1 METNIKLKE
10 IKINSS
16 IKKYELKT
24 TLLGYGNKGLP
35 GKDGINGATFTPSVD
50 NEGNCCIKLS
60 AVINISIPIIEGF
73 IYSAVRVFH
82 II

>member
-35 GKDGINGATFTPSVD
+35 GIDGKDGKDGKDGINGATFTPSVD
-50 NEGNCCIKLS
+50 N
-60 AVINISIPIIEGF
+60 
-73 IYSAVRVFH
+73 
-82 II
+82 